1 MDRRAFLGTMT
12 AATVLGKR
20 LAWAAENHKIAKV
33 GVQLYTVRDLMKSDF
48 DGTLDKVAAIG
59 YREVEFAGY
68 FDRTPQ
74 QVKAALTRTGLVS
87 PSAHFDYAH
96 LGDPWPAVLD
106 SANVI
111 GQQYVVCSSIDENH
125 RKTLGDWKQV
135 AAAFNRA
142 GEAAKK
148 AGLQFAYHNHT
159 FEFDRIDGE
168 LPYDLLLQETD
179 ANLVKLE
186 MDLYWAVK
194 AGADPIAYFDRNP
207 GRFPLVHVKGR
218 AQDGSMT
225 EVAASNSIDWK
236 RLFADEKAGIQ
247 HYFVEQDH
255 PESPLQSIKASYAYL
270 SELRF

>member
-20 LAWAAENHKIAKV
+20 LGWAAENHKIAKV

-125 RKTLGDWKQV
+125 RKTLSDWKQV